1 MKKRE
6 KKHIFLLVVLF
17 LFSCEKELFDED
29 ISLSNKI
36 TYELEEAGMDVAKR
50 LHDTAIYLNN
60 GNYDYWD
67 AKDNDEFRERFYTD
81 FLLLNGVDTAS
92 ITYYD
97 IKEYVSQNFHRNYTL
112 LTPIQVKY
120 IEEIISICDSHI
132 LSYQVRREKLCA
144 VIDEINFTVS
154 KNERERLLYICSVM
168 YYALKEIESLE
179 EMDMLL
185 RTDENSILLPLTRSE
200 NIESG
205 EGFFNTCRTFAT
217 SVWTIAVGEPTLYGE
232 IVASIVTVVLAAASI
247 LYYVTV
253 CPAEVNCQAKY
264 EECEQ
269 YYPEYAAQHSGGYGY
284 SMCAR
289 CFEYCQFQNVWDC
302 PRPI

>member
-1 MKKRE
+1 MVFFADGSTFAAKKQRTMKKRL
-6 KKHIFLLVVLF
+6 IILCGFL
-17 LFSCEKELFDED
+17 C
-29 ISLSNKI
+29 
-36 TYELEEAGMDVAKR
+36 
-50 LHDTAIYLNN
+50 
-60 GNYDYWD
+60 
-67 AKDNDEFRERFYTD
+67 
-81 FLLLNGVDTAS
+81 LLIGSAT
-92 ITYYD
+92 
-97 IKEYVSQNFHRNYTL
+97 
-112 LTPIQVKY
+112 
-120 IEEIISICDSHI
+120 
-132 LSYQVRREKLCA
+132 
-144 VIDEINFTVS
+144 
-154 KNERERLLYICSVM
+154 
-168 YYALKEIESLE
+168 
-179 EMDMLL
+179 
-185 RTDENSILLPLTRSE
+185 
-200 NIESG
+200 
-205 EGFFNTCRTFAT
+205 T